1 MSKHLG
7 TRSFYKL
14 RSLIGYL
21 QTFTKISR
29 IVFTI
34 SRIANTVDSTNIL
47 SL

>member
-7 TRSFYKL
+7 TRSFHKL
-14 RSLIGYL
+14 RSLVVYL
-21 QTFTKISR
+21 QTFSKISR

-34 SRIANTVDSTNIL
+34 SKIANTVARLSIL

>member
-34 SRIANTVDSTNIL
+34 SKIANTVANPSIL